1 MIRAGW
7 CLVALATVAQAPA
20 PPAQFTV
27 LANGHPLAVWSRTAT
42 LPRGAIVLVHGRTW
56 SSRPDFDLQVPGLQ
70 RSVMASLAAR
80 GFAVYA
86 VDLRGYGATPRD
98 RTGFLTPKRA
108 AADVVAVLQWVAA
121 RHRSLPPPAL
131 LGWSLGGA
139 VAQLA
144 AQQPDA
150 PVSALVLFGYAMDP
164 QAKFASLPAPEVP
177 AMAKTTRADA
187 EADFISPQVTPRA
200 VIDAFARQALASD
213 PVRVDWIHEDEFN
226 AIRNDRVTMPA
237 LVIQGSRD
245 PGMVEASTARFV
257 ASLAASHRQWTI
269 LPGGDHAAQLEDT
282 HDAFVDAVAGF
293 ILRPSPG
300 RPKGPPY
307 VHPVG
312 QPFRAAAGHLVGQPF
327 RAAIRRRQ

>member
-1 MIRAGW
+1 MIRAGL
-7 CLVALATVAQAPA
+7 CVVALATVFQAAA

-27 LANGHPLAVWSRTAT
+27 LSNGHPLAVWSRTAPA
-42 LPRGAIVLVHGRTW
+42 PRAAMVLIHGRTW

-70 RSVMASLAAR
+70 RSVMASLASR

-98 RTGFLTPKRA
+98 RTGFLTPRRA

-121 RHRSLPPPAL
+121 RHRTLPPPAL

-150 PVSALVLFGYAMDP
+150 PVSSLVLFGYALDP
-164 QAKFASLPAPEVP
+164 LAKFATVAVPEVP

-187 EADFISPQVTPRA
+187 EADFISPLVTPRV
-200 VIDAFARQALASD
+200 VIEAFAQQALASD
-213 PVRVDWIHEDEFN
+213 PVRVDWIREDEFN
-226 AIRNDRVTMPA
+226 AIRNDRTTVPT

-245 PGMVEASTARFV
+245 PGMVEESTARFV
-257 ASLAASHRQWTI
+257 ASLATPHRQWSI

-293 ILRPSPG
+293 VLRP
-300 RPKGPPY
+300 
-307 VHPVG
+307 VPV
-312 QPFRAAAGHLVGQPF
+312 
-327 RAAIRRRQ
+327 RRFQAP